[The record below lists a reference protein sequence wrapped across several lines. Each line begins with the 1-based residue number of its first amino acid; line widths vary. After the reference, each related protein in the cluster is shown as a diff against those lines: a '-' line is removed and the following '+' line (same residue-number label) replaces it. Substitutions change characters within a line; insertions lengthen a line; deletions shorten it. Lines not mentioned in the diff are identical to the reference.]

1 MIKSSSLAD
10 FNQTTQSL
18 SADLKL
24 LNKKQKIINNPSVA
38 QMRSS
43 PMGTVAPWFSYGNPR
58 IFEGFFFFPLRSPE
72 EPSGRSLSPQVC
84 GRSQQGGHQ
93 VFTLP
98 EMSQNRP

>member
-58 IFEGFFFFPLRSPE
+58 IFEGFFFFSSGAQRNPQEGVCPLRCVAGAS
-72 EPSGRSLSPQVC
+72 RVVTRYL
-84 GRSQQGGHQ
+84 H
-93 VFTLP
+93 FLK
-98 EMSQNRP
+98 